1 MLSSFFSVNN
11 IKDDI
16 QIFNNN
22 EFILNV
28 LDIEIE
34 NDEGSNNSLI
44 DNIKITDNQRNIIAN
59 WIELIENKV

>member
-44 DNIKITDNQRNIIAN
+44 DNIKITDN
-59 WIELIENKV
+59 